1 MILLLHPTHRKF
13 IKLLRNKVNNGDV
26 IYITQEDQSEW
37 QSVFNTSKNSKKRH
51 QATYRIFLRAINR
64 VHTEIPNNAIV
75 INMFSV
81 DHIERF
87 LRKVELKNPLRTIRN
102 IIFMKIVK
110 VGFRLLKHFE

>member
-26 IYITQEDQSEW
+26 IYIR
-37 QSVFNTSKNSKKRH
+37 QSVFNTSKNSQKRH
-51 QATYRIFLRAINR
+51 QETYRIFLRAINR

-75 INMFSV
+75 INWSLV
-81 DHIERF
+81 DHIESI

-102 IIFMKIVK
+102 IILMKIVR
-110 VGFRLLKHFE
+110 VGFRLLRHLE